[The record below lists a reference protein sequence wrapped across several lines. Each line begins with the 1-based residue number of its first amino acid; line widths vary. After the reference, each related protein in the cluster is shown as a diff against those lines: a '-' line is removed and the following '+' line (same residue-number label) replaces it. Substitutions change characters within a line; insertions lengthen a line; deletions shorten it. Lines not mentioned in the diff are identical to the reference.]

1 MLLSTNRR
9 MLRLLGVGILE
20 QVSGCARIPEVS
32 AEEEALGFV
41 ELEYREPR
49 GIRVSLRGPLAGP
62 EVKRPRKRDHRQ
74 VDGGDRSAE
83 AGVRHVAGRA
93 SRILEDGHLLV
104 EVHQLAERL
113 NHVIAAA
120 LQCWRLP
127 CQIRRR

>member
-1 MLLSTNRR
+1 MFLSIDGR
-9 MLRLLGVGILE
+9 MLSLLGVRILY
-20 QVSGCARIPEVS
+20 QVSGSRRVPEVS
-32 AEEEALGFV
+32 AKEEALGFV
-41 ELEYREPR
+41 ELEDREPR
-49 GIRVSLRGPLAGP
+49 GIRVSLGGPLAGP

-83 AGVRHVAGRA
+83 ARVRHVAGRA
-93 SRILEDGHLLV
+93 RRILEDGHLLV

-127 CQIRRR
+127 C